1 MFSEFPYIIHRFFYS
16 FLWRENENEWELHET
31 HQPGDFVSEGLSE
44 GTAGDVKMKTFPST
58 KTDVNWCLKI
68 KLFERELLSLENKT
82 PGETQIQEQNQNL
95 FSPSSN

>member
-1 MFSEFPYIIHRFFYS
+1 MFSEFPYIIHCFFYS
-16 FLWRENENEWELHET
+16 FLWRENENEWELHES

-58 KTDVNWCLKI
+58 KTDINWRLKI

-82 PGETQIQEQNQNL
+82 PGETPSQEQNQNL
-95 FSPSSN
+95 FSPASN